1 MTCWRGHKSP
11 LPCQVQDDS
20 TTLIQ
25 PKPGHGQQQ
34 VNKPVGTAQHPQ
46 WVRPHPCATQQE
58 HACLSTCPTVPSR
71 NSSSPS
77 LPRVIPCTFSPTLLA
92 DNQIEAVLQPAVPSW
107 PGWVTT
113 FCCWTKAASSK
124 DTPASPAPCCP
135 ASGRHL
141 VPTGIPCHVCLH
153 GPAHITAVA
162 QCLRATSQARAL
174 STPAITSVHMASSCI
189 LNFTTT

>member
-124 DTPASPAPCCP
+124 DTPASLAQ
-135 ASGRHL
+135 
-141 VPTGIPCHVCLH
+141 H
-153 GPAHITAVA
+153 GLVA
-162 QCLRATSQARAL
+162 QPQGGIWCPLASLATSASMAQHTSQQWL
-174 STPAITSVHMASSCI
+174 SVSEQLPRPGP
-189 LNFTTT
+189 